1 MKKILAMLS
10 ISALAVFANPNTENE
25 KGIDSNILTNK
36 TDSSITVDSV
46 KESIVIGYDTS
57 KEYALVAYD
66 KTKDFFANA
75 EKKVVKTSVNTETKT
90 IYLKTEICVIKI
102 INFMS
107 KDNVAMLRT
116 DLDKFH
122 LNSVKEVKN
131 KYKMGGELKLTS
143 ETVEETYR
151 CLIKES
157 SYNVI
162 Q

>member
-1 MKKILAMLS
+1 MKKILFLMIAFSL
-10 ISALAVFANPNTENE
+10 ALFANSDSNVSE
-25 KGIDSNILTNK
+25 KGN
-36 TDSSITVDSV
+36 SITVESV
-46 KESIVIGYDTS
+46 KASVIGGYDTS
-57 KEYALVAYD
+57 KEYAVVAYD

-75 EKKVVKTSVNTETKT
+75 EKKVIKTSVNTETKT
-90 IYLKTEICVIKI
+90 IYVKTEICVMKI

-107 KDNVAMLRT
+107 KDNVGMLRN

-131 KYKMGGELKLTS
+131 KYKMDGELKLTS
-143 ETVEETYR
+143 ETGEETYR